1 MHLGEEMSVWDAGDK
16 RWEIYSIKGKVYM
29 QMSFATGHCSKV
41 IFRQL
46 NATTHYF
53 FHVFFAKC
61 RYVSRC
67 GNEKEEKE
75 QMFVGI

>member
-1 MHLGEEMSVWDAGDK
+1 MPG
-16 RWEIYSIKGKVYM
+16 IKDGKFI
-29 QMSFATGHCSKV
+29 QLREKCICKSFATGHCSKV

-61 RYVSRC
+61 RYVSRR

>member
-1 MHLGEEMSVWDAGDK
+1 
-16 RWEIYSIKGKVYM
+16 M

-61 RYVSRC
+61 RYVSRR